1 MRYQINLLA
10 FFVTKKTVG
19 FAGVL
24 DREGALET
32 DGEANAMKSRQD
44 PFSLEGKVSLVT
56 GGSRGLGFGYA
67 RALASAG
74 SDLVLFSLEEDELKK
89 AQQDIAEE
97 MGKKVVTIQ
106 GDVASPEDQDRLVEA
121 ALNAFSGIDIL
132 INNAGANCRKPFVEI
147 RPEEFDRVIDV
158 NFKGVYFLT
167 QKVVQHMID
176 RGHGGKVIN
185 IASLTSI
192 LGLQNLSVYGG
203 TKGAVFALTKSL
215 AVELAPH
222 GIRVNAIAPGYF
234 RTSFTEA
241 AFQDPK
247 RVEWMNSRIPLG
259 RTGMPED
266 IANLA
271 VFLASPASDYL
282 TGTVTFADGGWTAA

>member
-1 MRYQINLLA
+1 
-10 FFVTKKTVG
+10 
-19 FAGVL
+19 
-24 DREGALET
+24 
-32 DGEANAMKSRQD
+32 MKSIPD

-74 SDLVLFSLEEDELKK
+74 SDLVLFSLEEEELKE
-89 AQQDIAEE
+89 AQRDITKE

-106 GDVASPEDQDRLVEA
+106 GDVASSEDQDRLVEA

-147 RPEEFDRVIDV
+147 RPEEFDRVVNV
-158 NFKGVYFLT
+158 NFKAVYFLT
-167 QKVVQHMID
+167 QKIVKHMID
-176 RGHGGKVIN
+176 RGQGGKLIN

-192 LGLQNLSVYGG
+192 LGLQSLSVYGG

-259 RTGMPED
+259 RTGKPED